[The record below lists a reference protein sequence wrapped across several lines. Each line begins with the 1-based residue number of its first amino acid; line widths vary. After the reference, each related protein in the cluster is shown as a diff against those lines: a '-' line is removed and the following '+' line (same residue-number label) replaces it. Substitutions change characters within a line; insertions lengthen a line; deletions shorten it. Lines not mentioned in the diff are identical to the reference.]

1 MSKLLL
7 ILFSILTFLY
17 SDVLT
22 GLDVLQNN
30 KFKSIQNKNIGLVIN
45 HTSLNKDK
53 VHILDLLLEYEDI
66 YVKSIFTPE
75 HGLKGNF
82 SAGEKIDDGFNENL
96 GIKIISLYGNKN
108 KPDLDDI
115 KGLDCIVFDIQDIGS
130 RYYTYVSTLTHM
142 LNIASI
148 SNIPIIVLDRPKH

>member
-1 MSKLLL
+1 MGRIFL
-7 ILFSILTFLY
+7 ILFFMLTFLY
-17 SDVLT
+17 SNVLT
-22 GLDVLQNN
+22 GLDILQNN

-115 KGLDCIVFDIQDIGS
+115 KNDI
-130 RYYTYVSTLTHM
+130 Y
-142 LNIASI
+142 A
-148 SNIPIIVLDRPKH
+148 